1 MKRLATKPAVAGL
14 YAITPDLAD
23 TNELLRKVRLALQG
37 GARVL
42 QYRNKIADA
51 ALQLQQAQA
60 LRQLTLEFDTT
71 FIVNDDAA
79 LARQVN
85 ADGVHLGGED
95 GSVAAARALL
105 GESKLIG
112 VSCYNRAPLALA
124 AVQQGA
130 DYVAFGAFF
139 PSSVKPE
146 AVRADITLLQEV
158 RRALNANSTLAH
170 NPLLPPCR
178 GKVGMGIE
186 SGNILAST
194 PTLTL
199 PLHGGGTEVSRKYVP
214 IVAIGGITQ
223 QNGAM
228 LIEAGA
234 DSLAVIS
241 ALWDAPD
248 SEQAAKKFSTL
259 FSRTKQ

>member
-1 MKRLATKPAVAGL
+1 VTKKAKKKTVKRLATKPAIAGL

-23 TNELLRKVRLALQG
+23 TNELLRKVRLALLG

-42 QYRNKIADA
+42 QYRNKSADA
-51 ALQLQQAQA
+51 VLQLHQASA
-60 LRQLTLEFDTT
+60 LRNLTREFNTT

-79 LARQVN
+79 LAAQVD

-95 GSVAAARALL
+95 GSVATARALL
-105 GESKLIG
+105 GASKLIG

-146 AVRADITLLQEV
+146 AVKAEV
-158 RRALNANSTLAH
+158 SMLRRARQEIH
-170 NPLLPPCR
+170 
-178 GKVGMGIE
+178 
-186 SGNILAST
+186 
-194 PTLTL
+194 
-199 PLHGGGTEVSRKYVP
+199 VP

-234 DSLAVIS
+234 NSLAVIS

-248 SEQAAKKFSTL
+248 IEQAAKEFSTL
-259 FSRTKQ
+259 FSRT

>member
-1 MKRLATKPAVAGL
+1 VNKLFCIKGL
-14 YAITPDLAD
+14 YAITPNLTD

-51 ALQLQQAQA
+51 ALQLRQAAA
-60 LRQLTLEFDTT
+60 LRDLTREFNTT

-79 LARQVN
+79 LAAQVD

-105 GESKLIG
+105 GETKLIG
-112 VSCYNRAPLALA
+112 VSCYNRAPLALE
-124 AVQQGA
+124 AVRQGA

-146 AVRADITLLQEV
+146 AVKAD
-158 RRALNANSTLAH
+158 
-170 NPLLPPCR
+170 
-178 GKVGMGIE
+178 
-186 SGNILAST
+186 
-194 PTLTL
+194 
-199 PLHGGGTEVSRKYVP
+199 VSMLREARPEIHAP

-223 QNGAM
+223 QNGAE
-228 LIEAGA
+228 LVRAGA

-248 SEQAAKKFSTL
+248 IEASAKEFSTL
-259 FSRTKQ
+259 FSRT

>member
-1 MKRLATKPAVAGL
+1 VTKKAKKKTVKRLATKPAVAGL

-51 ALQLQQAQA
+51 TLQLQQAQA
-60 LRQLTLEFDTT
+60 LRELTRKFNTT

-79 LARQVN
+79 LAAQVD

-95 GSVAAARALL
+95 GSVAAARAVL
-105 GESKLIG
+105 GATKLIG

-146 AVRADITLLQEV
+146 AVKA
-158 RRALNANSTLAH
+158 
-170 NPLLPPCR
+170 
-178 GKVGMGIE
+178 
-186 SGNILAST
+186 
-194 PTLTL
+194 
-199 PLHGGGTEVSRKYVP
+199 EVSILRDARHEIHEP
-214 IVAIGGITQ
+214 IVAIGGITHH
-223 QNGAM
+223 NGAM

-248 SEQAAKKFSTL
+248 IEASAKLFSTL
-259 FSRTKQ
+259 FSRT

>member
-1 MKRLATKPAVAGL
+1 MKRLATKPAIAGL

-23 TNELLRKVRLALQG
+23 TNELLRKVHLALQG

-51 ALQLQQAQA
+51 ALQLRQASA
-60 LRQLTLEFDTT
+60 LRDLTREFNTT

-79 LARQVN
+79 LAAQVD

-146 AVRADITLLQEV
+146 AVKA
-158 RRALNANSTLAH
+158 
-170 NPLLPPCR
+170 
-178 GKVGMGIE
+178 
-186 SGNILAST
+186 
-194 PTLTL
+194 
-199 PLHGGGTEVSRKYVP
+199 EVSMLRGARHEIHVP

-241 ALWDAPD
+241 ALWDAPNI
-248 SEQAAKKFSTL
+248 EQAANEFSTL
-259 FSRTKQ
+259 FSRTQQ